1 MQIFVSGLS
10 YRRDPGAADRQ
21 YDIPSLA
28 ADEIMNWMEELRA
41 LVGATGVVDQAQDM
55 APYLTDWRGRFT
67 GRAAAVVQ
75 PATTLQTSQV
85 VQLCASRGVPVVV
98 QGGNTGL
105 VGGAT
110 PDATGQALVLCTRR
124 LNRVRRID
132 TANDTMT
139 VEAGCLLQHVQEA
152 ALAQHR
158 LFPLSLASQG
168 SCTIGGNLATNAGGT
183 QVLRY
188 GNARELTLGLEVVL
202 ASGAVWDGLRGLR
215 KDNSGY
221 DLKQLFIGS
230 EGTLGVITAATV
242 KLFALPR
249 TRLVCL
255 LALPDLT
262 MAIGLLQRARDA
274 AGPAL
279 TAFELMSGLCVRLVG
294 RTLGQQRPPFA
305 LEFPWLVLLEW
316 SDHEDEASA
325 SRQCESL
332 CAAAIEAGEALDAV
346 ISRSLS
352 DCAALWQLRES
363 IPEAQAR
370 TGGNVKH
377 DISLPLGSMD
387 RFVTETEQALHA
399 LCPEL
404 QVLVFGHLG
413 DGNLHFNVGTRE
425 GSPVSMAFQ
434 REEQINDIVYA
445 GVGRYGGSISAEHGL
460 GQLRRTLAQRV
471 KQPLELEMMRGIK
484 RALDPQGLLNP
495 GKVI

>member
-1 MQIFVSGLS
+1 MDAGC
-10 YRRDPGAADRQ
+10 A
-21 YDIPSLA
+21 IPYPA
-28 ADEIMNWMEELRA
+28 VNEIMNWIDELRR
-41 LVGATGVVDQAQDM
+41 LVGAQGVLDQTQDL
-55 APYLTDWRGRFT
+55 APFLTDWRGRYT

-75 PATTLQTSQV
+75 PGSTQQTAQV
-85 VQLCASRGVPVVV
+85 VQLCASRGIPIVP

-110 PDATGQALVLCTRR
+110 PDTTGNAVVLSTRR
-124 LNRVRRID
+124 LNRVRQVD
-132 TANDTMT
+132 TTNDTIT

-188 GNARELTLGLEVVL
+188 GNARDLALGLEVVL
-202 ASGAVWDGLRGLR
+202 ANGAIWDGLRGLR

-221 DLKQLFIGS
+221 DLKQVFIGS

-242 KLFALPR
+242 KLFPIPRARVVCLAALPH
-249 TRLVCL
+249 
-255 LALPDLT
+255 LAA
-262 MAIGLLQRARDA
+262 AILLLQRARAA

-279 TAFELMSGLCVRLVG
+279 TAFEVMSGVSVRLVD
-294 RTLGQQRPPFA
+294 RVLAQQRPPFGR
-305 LEFPWLVLLEW
+305 EYPWLALLEW
-316 SDHEDEASA
+316 SDHEDETHAA
-325 SRQCESL
+325 GQCEHL
-332 CAAAIEAGEALDAV
+332 CAAAIQAGDALDAV
-346 ISRSLS
+346 VSHSLS
-352 DCAALWQLRES
+352 DCASLWRLREW

-370 TGGNVKH
+370 SGGNVKH
-377 DISLPLGSMD
+377 DISLPLLSMD
-387 RFVTETEQALHA
+387 PFVTETEAALSE

-425 GSPVSMAFQ
+425 GSPISVAFE
-434 REEQINDIVYA
+434 REPEINDIVYSA
-445 GVGRYGGSISAEHGL
+445 VVRHGGSISAEHGL
-460 GQLRRTLAQRV
+460 GQLRRDLAQRV
-471 KQPLELEMMRGIK
+471 KQPLEREMMQGIK
-484 RALDPQGLLNP
+484 RAFDPQGLMNP